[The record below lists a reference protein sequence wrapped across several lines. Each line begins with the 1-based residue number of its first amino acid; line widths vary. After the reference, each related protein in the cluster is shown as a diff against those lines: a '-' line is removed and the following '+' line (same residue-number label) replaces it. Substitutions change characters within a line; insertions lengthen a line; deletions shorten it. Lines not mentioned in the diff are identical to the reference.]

1 MFEQKRIIDELE
13 GSLTESPIDA
23 NNTEVTQVAVETND
37 DEDIT
42 ASSKVRKIKEFS
54 DDMEI
59 YLKE

>member
-13 GSLTESPIDA
+13 GSLTGSSIDA
-23 NNTEVTQVAVETND
+23 TNTDVTEMDLKTNY
-37 DEDIT
+37 DENIT
-42 ASSKVRKIKEFS
+42 ASSKVSKINEFS